1 MTVPAKRPRARPQHL
16 TPEGRTLSELARE
29 HTREA
34 IATLVTIMT
43 GTGSEAT
50 RISAANALLDRGW
63 GRARQEAEAELDSVD
78 LADLIARRRRQAV
91 EGRE

>member
-1 MTVPAKRPRARPQHL
+1 MTVKRTHGRAVP
-16 TPEGRTLSELARE
+16 PEGPTPAELARA
-29 HTREA
+29 HTQAAINALASLMTEA
-34 IATLVTIMT
+34 SSDA
-43 GTGSEAT
+43 AK
-50 RISAANALLDRGW
+50 ISAANAILDRGW